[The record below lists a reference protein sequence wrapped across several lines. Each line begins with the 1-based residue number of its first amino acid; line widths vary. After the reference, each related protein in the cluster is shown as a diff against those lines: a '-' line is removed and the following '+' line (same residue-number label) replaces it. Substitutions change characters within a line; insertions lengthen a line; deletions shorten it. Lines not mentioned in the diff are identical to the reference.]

1 MDTIELKLIS
11 AAKEFYGEE
20 DTALVRALVTEEWG
34 ETGLRGYAPFHGG
47 VTVNDQEPE
56 YIARLDDFGIY
67 DSDIEAA
74 KQAKKDGIKLIPY
87 KEQPKKG
94 DLKYYRFTDTPENR
108 RILGIKEN

>member
-1 MDTIELKLIS
+1 MDTIERKLIA

-34 ETGLRGYAPFHGG
+34 DFGLRGYAPFHGG
-47 VTVNDQEPE
+47 VTVNGQEPE
-56 YIARLDDFGIY
+56 YIARLDDFCIY
-67 DSDIEAA
+67 GSDIEAA
-74 KQAKKDGIKLIPY
+74 KQARKDGIKLIPY

-108 RILGIKEN
+108 RILGI